1 MKYYRQTKNTL
12 FQQDYFIGLV
22 NHKRGSEDLLLREPL
37 SITPVSILPSTH
49 ENECA
54 PAGLP
59 RLRLHRVQRSHRMGG
74 KSGYSPNH
82 SKRQNSFGNIRRVAP
97 SSNKDLVSILE
108 KMLEASHIQLMKKKE
123 NHISLKSHVFCGVN
137 KSQEKR

>member
-1 MKYYRQTKNTL
+1 M
-12 FQQDYFIGLV
+12 
-22 NHKRGSEDLLLREPL
+22 NHKCESEDLLLKEHV
-37 SITPVSILPSTH
+37 SITSVSTLPSRH
-49 ENECA
+49 EA
-54 PAGLP
+54 PADLP
-59 RLRLHRVQRSHRMGG
+59 SLKLHRVQRLHRRSG
-74 KSGYSPNH
+74 KSCYSPNH